1 MKLSQLSRQL
11 KRTHIAVLS
20 SLILL
25 SGMFSSEA
33 AFASGATND
42 GTMTITVSNY
52 TNYPVEFGFRNWGM
66 PLKDGVTIGGIG
78 VTNSAHSDI
87 KIDSSTTLLADD
99 SVSIPPITG
108 PSNPGVLTLTA
119 NVEFSDFDNQ
129 VDASAGYTPSQT
141 GTVACYNS
149 GQNYDK
155 PYPVFSDFSNDCALE
170 GYSELQSGYNSD
182 HPLADSTH
190 EAPRFDLVFASG
202 GSLVTFIYSTSSIE
216 NDDHNSGELLF
227 AQRHNTLMSP
237 DGQKTL
243 VVCLTS
249 ASGGHAGTNSTN
261 DALGIQSV
269 NSSDGLLTLN
279 TMGAYAKG
287 GGTLWD
293 TLNFTI
299 NTADQN
305 ACTNSDQIFSIT
317 PQTPNGDY
325 APYDIT
331 PDFFPVQ

>member
-11 KRTHIAVLS
+11 KRTHTAVLS
-20 SLILL
+20 SLVLL
-25 SGMFSSEA
+25 SGVFSSEVA
-33 AFASGATND
+33 VASGATND

-52 TNYPVEFGFRNWGM
+52 TNYPVQFGFRNWGM

-108 PSNPGVLTLTA
+108 PSNPGVLSLTA

-129 VDASAGYTPSQT
+129 VDLGADYTT
-141 GTVACYNS
+141 GSVITACFDS
-149 GQNYDK
+149 GVDK
-155 PYPVFSDFSNDCALE
+155 LYTYPLWDFSNDCALE
-170 GYSELQSGYNSD
+170 GYSELQSGYNS
-182 HPLADSTH
+182 HSPLDDSTH

-202 GSLVTFIYSTSSIE
+202 GSFVTFIYSTSSIE

-237 DGQKTL
+237 DGQNAL

-249 ASGGHAGTNSTN
+249 ASGGYAGTNSTN
-261 DALGIQSV
+261 DVLGI
-269 NSSDGLLTLN
+269 NALLPGGGLTLN
-279 TMGAYAKG
+279 GMGAYAKN

-299 NTADQN
+299 NTADQS
-305 ACTNSDQIFSIT
+305 ACTNSDQVFGSAVE
-317 PQTPNGDY
+317 QNPNGEY
-325 APYDIT
+325 
-331 PDFFPVQ
+331 FPVQ